1 MIGVASKVASLLKVG
16 SIRTMATKPK
26 KRKRK
31 IRVKTGAKV
40 VKKDSVRNDT
50 LPRVQGRPPADVA
63 PTFRVKIRKK
73 R

>member
-1 MIGVASKVASLLKVG
+1 
-16 SIRTMATKPK
+16 MANKPK
-26 KRKRK
+26 KTKKRKGK

-40 VKKDSVRNDT
+40 VRKDSVQRDSVRNDT

-73 R
+73 K